1 MMFPAKSNQLIPH
14 FKYVASQVQ
23 LSDSNKMIRQVLQI
37 PRTGSFGMKE
47 KEKDIATSKPKGE
60 MSYLPVNRWSCVM
73 ETMILKYL
81 K

>member
-1 MMFPAKSNQLIPH
+1 MFPAKSNQLIPH

-23 LSDSNKMIRQVLQI
+23 LSDSNKMIRQVLQ
-37 PRTGSFGMKE
+37 SFGMKE

>member
-1 MMFPAKSNQLIPH
+1 
-14 FKYVASQVQ
+14 
-23 LSDSNKMIRQVLQI
+23 
-37 PRTGSFGMKE
+37 MKE